1 MDLNRAGRAGEAF
14 VRSAESFE
22 EGEAMRTEVGS
33 KERHILVVDDEES
46 VRRYLATLLTSEGYE
61 VSCVGGGMEAINLIK
76 QQISPSAVI
85 LDVMM
90 PQVDGLETLR
100 RIREIDETLPVIM
113 LSAVGQTATIVKAM
127 KMGASDYLTKPFED
141 DELGITLEKVFEKMT
156 LVREVEDL
164 REQLNKSGDFI
175 TINDEMIRI
184 KEIIRKI
191 AGTDATVLILGES
204 GVGKELIAR
213 AIHEQSLRRD
223 KIMVRVNCAALPSE
237 LLESE
242 LFGFERG
249 AFTGAM
255 RGKMGKFELAN
266 GGTIFLDEIAEMS
279 PGLQAKLL
287 HVLQDGEFS
296 KLGGKKDL
304 KVDVRIVA
312 ATNQN
317 LEKAIKEG
325 RFRED
330 LYYRLNVVKIQVP
343 PLRERREDIPL
354 LCQHFFKKFRAQ
366 YDSDMEK
373 IPETIIDTFMNY
385 AWPGNIRELENMM
398 RRLVVLK
405 DEKYV
410 LKEMAIPT
418 EAKPEVEKTT
428 PSTEPL
434 SLKEISKR
442 KTVEVERDAIFNAL
456 VENNWNKKRA
466 AETLNI
472 SYRALQYKIKEY
484 GIDR

>member
-1 MDLNRAGRAGEAF
+1 MNTGN
-14 VRSAESFE
+14 
-22 EGEAMRTEVGS
+22 GS
-33 KERHILVVDDEES
+33 KEKHILVVDDEES

-61 VSCVGGGMEAINLIK
+61 VSCAEGGEEAIGMIK
-76 QQISPSAVI
+76 QHLSPSAVI

-90 PQVDGLETLR
+90 PRVDGLETLR
-100 RIREIDETLPVIM
+100 KIREIDEALPVIM

-141 DELGITLEKVFEKMT
+141 DELEITLEKVFEKRT

-164 REQLNKSGDFI
+164 REQLNKTSDFI
-175 TINDEMIRI
+175 SINDEMIRI
-184 KEIIRKI
+184 KEMIRKI

-213 AIHEQSLRRD
+213 AIHDQSLRRD

-317 LEKAIKEG
+317 LERSIKEG

-330 LYYRLNVVKIQVP
+330 LYYRLNVVKIVVP
-343 PLRERREDIPL
+343 PLRERKEEIPI

-373 IPETIIDTFMNY
+373 IPETIVEAFMNY
-385 AWPGNIRELENMM
+385 SWPGNVREMENMM
-398 RRLVVLK
+398 RRLVVLR

-410 LKEMAIPT
+410 LKEMALPAET
-418 EAKPEVEKTT
+418 KPEPEK
-428 PSTEPL
+428 SALSVEPL

-442 KTVEVERDAIFNAL
+442 KTVEVERDAIFKAL
-456 VENNWNKKRA
+456 VESNWNKKRA

>member
-1 MDLNRAGRAGEAF
+1 MN
-14 VRSAESFE
+14 
-22 EGEAMRTEVGS
+22 TEVGS
-33 KERHILVVDDEES
+33 KEKHILVVDDEES

-61 VSCVGGGMEAINLIK
+61 VSCVEGGMEAINLIK
-76 QQISPSAVI
+76 QQVSPSAVI

-100 RIREIDETLPVIM
+100 RIREIDEALPIIM

-164 REQLNKSGDFI
+164 REQLNKTSDFI
-175 TINDEMIRI
+175 SINDEMIRI

-191 AGTDATVLILGES
+191 AGTDATVLVLGES

-213 AIHEQSLRRD
+213 SIHDQSLRRD
-223 KIMVRVNCAALPSE
+223 KVIVRVNCAALPSE

-249 AFTGAM
+249 AFTGAI

-266 GGTIFLDEIAEMS
+266 GGTMFLDEIAEMS

-330 LYYRLNVVKIQVP
+330 LYYRLNVVKILVP
-343 PLRERREDIPL
+343 PLRERKEDIPL

-373 IPETIIDTFMNY
+373 IPETIIEAFMSY

-410 LKEMAIPT
+410 LKEMTLPS
-418 EAKPEVEKTT
+418 ELKPEPEKTAAA
-428 PSTEPL
+428 SEPL

>member
-1 MDLNRAGRAGEAF
+1 MNT
-14 VRSAESFE
+14 ESNSRE
-22 EGEAMRTEVGS
+22 
-33 KERHILVVDDEES
+33 KHILVVDDEES
-46 VRRYLATLLTSEGYE
+46 VRRYLATLLSSEGYE
-61 VSCVGGGMEAINLIK
+61 VSCAEGGLEAISMIK
-76 QQISPSAVI
+76 QMAPSAVI

-100 RIREIDETLPVIM
+100 RIREMDESIPIIM

-141 DELGITLEKVFEKMT
+141 EELGITLEKAFEKLT
-156 LVREVEDL
+156 LVQEVEDL
-164 REQLNKSGDFI
+164 REQLNQTSDFI
-175 TINDEMIRI
+175 SINDEMIRI
-184 KEIIRKI
+184 KEMIRKI
-191 AGTDATVLILGES
+191 AGTDATVLVLGES

-213 AIHEQSLRRD
+213 AIHDQSLRRD

-296 KLGGKKDL
+296 KLGGKRDL
-304 KVDVRIVA
+304 KVDVRVVA

-317 LEKAIKEG
+317 LERSIKEG

-343 PLRERREDIPL
+343 PLRERKEDIPL

-366 YDSDMEK
+366 YDSDMDK
-373 IPETIIDTFMNY
+373 IPESIVEAFMSY

-410 LKEMAIPT
+410 LKELALPSDT
-418 EAKPEVEKTT
+418 KAEPEKSVPLSEA
-428 PSTEPL
+428 L

-442 KTVEVERDAIFNAL
+442 RTVEVEREAIFKAL

-466 AETLNI
+466 AEALNI

-484 GIDR
+484 GIDQ

>member
-1 MDLNRAGRAGEAF
+1 MN
-14 VRSAESFE
+14 
-22 EGEAMRTEVGS
+22 TEVGS
-33 KERHILVVDDEES
+33 KEKHILVVDDEES

-61 VSCVGGGMEAINLIK
+61 VSCVEGGMEAINLIK
-76 QQISPSAVI
+76 QQVSPSAVI

-100 RIREIDETLPVIM
+100 RIREIDEALPIIM

-164 REQLNKSGDFI
+164 REQLNKTSDFI
-175 TINDEMIRI
+175 SINDEMIRI

-191 AGTDATVLILGES
+191 AGTDATVLVLGES

-213 AIHEQSLRRD
+213 SIHDQSLRRD
-223 KIMVRVNCAALPSE
+223 KVMVRVNCAALPSE

-249 AFTGAM
+249 AFTGAI

-266 GGTIFLDEIAEMS
+266 GGTMFLDEIAEMS

-330 LYYRLNVVKIQVP
+330 LYYRLNVVKILVP
-343 PLRERREDIPL
+343 PLRERKEDIPL

-373 IPETIIDTFMNY
+373 IPETIIEAFMSY

-410 LKEMAIPT
+410 LKEMTLPS
-418 EAKPEVEKTT
+418 ELKPEPEKTAAA
-428 PSTEPL
+428 SEPL

>member
-1 MDLNRAGRAGEAF
+1 MNT
-14 VRSAESFE
+14 ESNSRE
-22 EGEAMRTEVGS
+22 
-33 KERHILVVDDEES
+33 KHILIVDDEES
-46 VRRYLATLLTSEGYE
+46 VRSYLATLLTSEGYE
-61 VSCVGGGMEAINLIK
+61 VSSAEGGMEAISMIK
-76 QQISPSAVI
+76 QQLSPSAVI

-100 RIREIDETLPVIM
+100 RIREMDEVIPIIM

-141 DELGITLEKVFEKMT
+141 EELGITLEKAFEKLT
-156 LVREVEDL
+156 LVKEVEDL
-164 REQLNKSGDFI
+164 REQLNQTSEFI
-175 TINDEMIRI
+175 SINDEMIRI
-184 KEIIRKI
+184 KEMIRKI
-191 AGTDATVLILGES
+191 AGTDATVLVLGES

-213 AIHEQSLRRD
+213 AIHDQSLRRE
-223 KIMVRVNCAALPSE
+223 KILVRVNCAALPTE

-249 AFTGAM
+249 AFTGAI
-255 RGKMGKFELAN
+255 RAKMGKFELAN

-296 KLGGKKDL
+296 KLGGKRDL
-304 KVDVRIVA
+304 KVDVRVVA

-317 LEKAIKEG
+317 LERSIKEG

-343 PLRERREDIPL
+343 PLRERKEDIPL
-354 LCQHFFKKFRAQ
+354 LCQHFFKKFRVQ
-366 YDSDMEK
+366 YDSDMDK
-373 IPETIIDTFMNY
+373 IPESILEAFMRY
-385 AWPGNIRELENMM
+385 GWPGNIRELENMM

-410 LKEMAIPT
+410 LKELAIPSEVKAEPEKSDSLS
-418 EAKPEVEKTT
+418 EA
-428 PSTEPL
+428 L

-442 KTVEVERDAIFNAL
+442 KTVEVERDAIFKAL
-456 VENNWNKKRA
+456 VESNWNKKRA
-466 AETLNI
+466 AEALNI

-484 GIDR
+484 GIDQ

>member
-1 MDLNRAGRAGEAF
+1 MNTGN
-14 VRSAESFE
+14 
-22 EGEAMRTEVGS
+22 GS
-33 KERHILVVDDEES
+33 KEKHVLVVDDEES

-61 VSCVGGGMEAINLIK
+61 VSSAEGGEEAISMIK
-76 QQISPSAVI
+76 QQLSPSAVI

-100 RIREIDETLPVIM
+100 RIREMDEALPVIM

-141 DELGITLEKVFEKMT
+141 EELGITLEKVFEKMT
-156 LVREVEDL
+156 LVREVEEL
-164 REQLNKSGDFI
+164 RDQVNKTSDFI
-175 TINDEMIRI
+175 SINDEMIRI
-184 KEIIRKI
+184 KEMIRKI
-191 AGTDATVLILGES
+191 AGTDATVLVLGES

-213 AIHEQSLRRD
+213 AIHDQSLRRD

-317 LEKAIKEG
+317 LERSIKEG

-330 LYYRLNVVKIQVP
+330 LYYRLNVVKILVP
-343 PLRERREDIPL
+343 PLRERKEDIPI

-373 IPETIIDTFMNY
+373 VPEAVLDAFMNY
-385 AWPGNIRELENMM
+385 SWPGNIRELENMM
-398 RRLVVLK
+398 RRLVVLR

-410 LKEMAIPT
+410 LKEMVLPT
-418 EAKPEVEKTT
+418 EAKLEPEKSA
-428 PSTEPL
+428 PSLEPL

-442 KTVEVERDAIFNAL
+442 KTVEVERDAIFKAL

>member
-1 MDLNRAGRAGEAF
+1 MN
-14 VRSAESFE
+14 
-22 EGEAMRTEVGS
+22 TEVGS
-33 KERHILVVDDEES
+33 KEKHILVVDDEES

-61 VSCVGGGMEAINLIK
+61 VSCVEGGMEAINLIK
-76 QQISPSAVI
+76 QQVSPSAVI

-100 RIREIDETLPVIM
+100 RIREIDETLPIIM

-164 REQLNKSGDFI
+164 RDQLNKTSDFI
-175 TINDEMIRI
+175 SINDEMIRI

-191 AGTDATVLILGES
+191 AGTDATVLVLGES

-213 AIHEQSLRRD
+213 AIHDQSLRRD
-223 KIMVRVNCAALPSE
+223 KVMVRVNCAALPSE

-249 AFTGAM
+249 AFTGAI

-266 GGTIFLDEIAEMS
+266 GGTMFLDEIAEMS

-330 LYYRLNVVKIQVP
+330 LYYRLNVVKIVVP
-343 PLRERREDIPL
+343 PLRERKEDIPL

-373 IPETIIDTFMNY
+373 IPETIIEAFMSY

-410 LKEMAIPT
+410 LKEMTLPS
-418 EAKPEVEKTT
+418 ELKPEPEKTAAA
-428 PSTEPL
+428 SEPL

>member
-1 MDLNRAGRAGEAF
+1 MN
-14 VRSAESFE
+14 
-22 EGEAMRTEVGS
+22 TEIGS
-33 KERHILVVDDEES
+33 KEKHVLVVDDEES

-61 VSCVGGGMEAINLIK
+61 VSCAEGGEEALGMIK
-76 QQISPSAVI
+76 QQLSPSAVI

-100 RIREIDETLPVIM
+100 RIRELDEALPVIM

-141 DELGITLEKVFEKMT
+141 EELGITLEKVFDKMT

-164 REQLNKSGDFI
+164 RDQLNKTSDFI
-175 TINDEMIRI
+175 SINDEMIRI
-184 KEIIRKI
+184 KEMIRKI
-191 AGTDATVLILGES
+191 AGTDATVLVLGES

-213 AIHEQSLRRD
+213 AIHDQSLRRD

-317 LEKAIKEG
+317 LERAIKEG

-330 LYYRLNVVKIQVP
+330 LYYRLNVVKILVP
-343 PLRERREDIPL
+343 PLRERKEDIPI

-373 IPETIIDTFMNY
+373 IPETILEAFMSY
-385 AWPGNIRELENMM
+385 SWPGNIRELENMM
-398 RRLVVLK
+398 RRLVVLR

-410 LKEMAIPT
+410 LKEMVLPA
-418 EAKPEVEKTT
+418 EARPEPEKAS
-428 PSTEPL
+428 PSLEPL

-442 KTVEVERDAIFNAL
+442 KTVEVERDAIFKAL

>member
-1 MDLNRAGRAGEAF
+1 MN
-14 VRSAESFE
+14 
-22 EGEAMRTEVGS
+22 TEVGS
-33 KERHILVVDDEES
+33 KEKHILVVDDEES
-46 VRRYLATLLTSEGYE
+46 VRRYLATLLTTEGYE
-61 VSCVGGGMEAINLIK
+61 VSCVEGGMEAINLIK
-76 QQISPSAVI
+76 QQVSPSAVI

-100 RIREIDETLPVIM
+100 RIREIDEALPIIM

-141 DELGITLEKVFEKMT
+141 DELGITLERVFEKMT

-164 REQLNKSGDFI
+164 REQLNKTSDFI
-175 TINDEMIRI
+175 SINDEMIRI

-191 AGTDATVLILGES
+191 AGTDATVLVLGES

-213 AIHEQSLRRD
+213 SIHDQSLRRD
-223 KIMVRVNCAALPSE
+223 KVMVRVNCAALPSE

-249 AFTGAM
+249 AFTGAI

-266 GGTIFLDEIAEMS
+266 GGTMFLDEIAEMS

-330 LYYRLNVVKIQVP
+330 LYYRLNVVKILVP
-343 PLRERREDIPL
+343 PLRERKEDIPL

-373 IPETIIDTFMNY
+373 IPETIIEAFMSY

-410 LKEMAIPT
+410 LKEMTLPS
-418 EAKPEVEKTT
+418 ELKPEPEKTAAA
-428 PSTEPL
+428 SEPL